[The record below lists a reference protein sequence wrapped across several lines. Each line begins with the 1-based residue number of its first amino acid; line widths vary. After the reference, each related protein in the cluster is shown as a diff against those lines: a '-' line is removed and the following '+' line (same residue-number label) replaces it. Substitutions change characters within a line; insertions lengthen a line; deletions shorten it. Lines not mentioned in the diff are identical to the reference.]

1 MTRELKHLDVPGLHA
16 IMDGYYAFQF
26 LYAAVEFD
34 LFTLLGKDGLTRE
47 EIIERLQIAEHP
59 ARILLLGCVSLG
71 LIRKEG
77 SRYICSEVAAATL
90 TADSPWDQRSLV
102 RFGHEISYRPM
113 WWFCEA
119 LRKGTNEGLREF
131 AGTSPTLY
139 GRLATNPAAERI
151 FHEMMGTVTTIVAE
165 RFVEV
170 ADMSKGGRLLD
181 VGGGAATNAIALA
194 RRWPALEVTIFDLP
208 SVSASAQEAIEAA
221 GLRGRVGTMSGD
233 CFVDEFPTCDCLLFA
248 HFLEIWSAEQ
258 IRELLVKAHRAL
270 VPGGK
275 IYLID
280 LFQEDD
286 ETGPASAAIASAY
299 LLTLATGG
307 GMAYTLNEYSHWL
320 RDAGFSVLRRM
331 PLTAAH
337 GLIIA
342 IRDGN
347 LGQSSP

>member
-1 MTRELKHLDVPGLHA
+1 
-16 IMDGYYAFQF
+16 
-26 LYAAVEFD
+26 
-34 LFTLLGKDGLTRE
+34 
-47 EIIERLQIAEHP
+47 
-59 ARILLLGCVSLG
+59 
-71 LIRKEG
+71 
-77 SRYICSEVAAATL
+77 
-90 TADSPWDQRSLV
+90 
-102 RFGHEISYRPM
+102 
-113 WWFCEA
+113 
-119 LRKGTNEGLREF
+119 
-131 AGTSPTLY
+131 
-139 GRLATNPAAERI
+139 
-151 FHEMMGTVTTIVAE
+151 
-165 RFVEV
+165 
-170 ADMSKGGRLLD
+170 
-181 VGGGAATNAIALA
+181 
-194 RRWPALEVTIFDLP
+194 
-208 SVSASAQEAIEAA
+208 
-221 GLRGRVGTMSGD
+221 MSGD

-347 LGQSSP
+347 LANQVHRAFSSKSPSAKFRFMTRSLQRPASARCESWRSGLRTSEEATAVSRA

>member
-1 MTRELKHLDVPGLHA
+1 
-16 IMDGYYAFQF
+16 MDGFYAFQF
-26 LYAAVEFD
+26 LHAAVEFD

-47 EIIERLQIAEHP
+47 EIVEALQIAEHP

-77 SRYICSEVAAATL
+77 DRYICSEVAAATL
-90 TADSPWDQRSLV
+90 AADSPWDQRSLV
-102 RFGHEISYRPM
+102 RFGHEICYRPM

-119 LRKGTNEGLREF
+119 LRNGTNAGLREF

-139 GRLATNPAAERI
+139 GRLATNPATERS

-165 RFVEV
+165 QFVEV
-170 ADMSKGGRLLD
+170 PDMSKGGRLLD

-194 RRWPALEVTIFDLP
+194 RRWPALEITIFDLP
-208 SVSASAQEAIEAA
+208 SVSARAQEAIEAA
-221 GLRGRVGTMSGD
+221 GLRGRVETMSGD
-233 CFVDEFPTCDCLLFA
+233 CFADEFPTCDFILFA
-248 HFLEIWSAEQ
+248 HFLEIWSGEQ
-258 IRELLVKAHRAL
+258 IRELLAKAHRAL

-275 IYLID
+275 IYLIN

-286 ETGPASAAIASAY
+286 ESGPTSAAIASAY
-299 LLTLATGG
+299 FLTLASGR
-307 GMAYTLNEYSHWL
+307 GMAYTPNEYNRWL

-337 GLIIA
+337 SLIIA
-342 IRDGN
+342 TRDVH
-347 LGQSSP
+347 